1 MIFGCFEDCV
11 LYLSVFFNKENNGK
25 MMLKHWNQGLPNC
38 WTNLVVSYLTFHSVG
53 MIMIHHDDDAIWIF
67 CSCLTDPSPANQ
79 EYSCIWL
86 MTLYGIFQGGKPPT
100 RLGWGGPGVSKIGLA
115 KTPWWLTGLNH
126 DENEVAT
133 GEADRTNVQE
143 GNVKPISWRSEIQN
157 VDPFWSLF
165 YALEASVG
173 LFIRQGIGSRLRMIL
188 RIRYPLPRRVLTA
201 VAATELFHPRKGDH
215 IEVPDGIL
223 LLLRIHSGRDR
234 GICLLGNIVVTVI
247 PMSRSLASSSSA
259 RLLQA
264 SAKASSSTL
273 SKGDRVVQSSS
284 L

>member
-1 MIFGCFEDCV
+1 MM
-11 LYLSVFFNKENNGK
+11 
-25 MMLKHWNQGLPNC
+25 MMLMMMMMMMRYEYFVHVLLTLRLPIRSTPVYDL
-38 WTNLVVSYLTFHSVG
+38 WHY
-53 MIMIHHDDDAIWIF
+53 
-67 CSCLTDPSPANQ
+67 
-79 EYSCIWL
+79 
-86 MTLYGIFQGGKPPT
+86 MTIFQGGKPPK

-133 GEADRTNVQE
+133 GEPDRTNVQE

-173 LFIRQGIGSRLRMIL
+173 LFIRQGIGSRLRVIL

-201 VAATELFHPRKGDH
+201 VAAAELFHPPKGDH

-234 GICLLGNIVVTVI
+234 GMPFGQHRWDSDSND
-247 PMSRSLASSSSA
+247 P
-259 RLLQA
+259 
-264 SAKASSSTL
+264 
-273 SKGDRVVQSSS
+273 
-284 L
+284 